1 MTFLY
6 EFAIPWLTIW
16 QAIRRNDHDTLNT
29 AWSFALD
36 WFRATN
42 KTLYST
48 MCVDTCFI
56 MTMMCTPLKVV
67 WNHMRTASM
76 RGNKG
81 RNTAWDHALETYN
94 AEMRD
99 IMPDGA
105 DPSQIDAYVEVLNG
119 LQGVRKKF
127 MALLGE
133 TPAALGEYTPVKAA
147 DVAAIKRVFMTKL
160 GANPLYQNKTNN
172 PFNVRSSHGQTGT
185 PWKRVDDISKTRGNF
200 ILNHLE
206 NPIANFEG
214 FCGWTSA
221 NAVCT
226 CGRTQFCQ
234 HCASISS
241 DEQENLGAEE

>member
-1 MTFLY
+1 
-6 EFAIPWLTIW
+6 
-16 QAIRRNDHDTLNT
+16 
-29 AWSFALD
+29 
-36 WFRATN
+36 
-42 KTLYST
+42 

-147 DVAAIKRVFMTKL
+147 DVAAIKKVFMTKL

-172 PFNVRSSHGQTGT
+172 PFKNYEKNHIAC
-185 PWKRVDDISKTRGNF
+185 DIHWNSNGHKIISNN
-200 ILNHLE
+200 ILEYIN
-206 NPIANFEG
+206 N
-214 FCGWTSA
+214 
-221 NAVCT
+221 
-226 CGRTQFCQ
+226 
-234 HCASISS
+234 
-241 DEQENLGAEE
+241 